1 MVLSEFSS
9 VRGPTIPTGDGH
21 VQESIIPRALAGV
34 EKPPA
39 GYRSFRLARSLIGTA
54 SSAGRQ

>member
-9 VRGPTIPTGDGH
+9 VHGPTIPTGDGH
-21 VQESIIPRALAGV
+21 VQEFIIPRELAGV

-39 GYRSFRLARSLIGTA
+39 GY
-54 SSAGRQ
+54 